1 MCGVW
6 CWLLGCMFFFL
17 FFLGSIDMYRCTS
30 HSISVPK
37 SCGGVVGS
45 WLVVGG
51 CCWTIDSIANVIL
64 W

>member
-1 MCGVW
+1 MW
-6 CWLLGCMFFFL
+6 CVVLVVRLYGFFS